1 MVSSYSQI
9 QFYPYFGRK
18 TTDKDQFLHLPLAA
32 SEKGMQTDK
41 ASLFLLIIPITYLQF
56 GS

>member
-1 MVSSYSQI
+1 MVSSYSEI
-9 QFYPYFGRK
+9 NFYPYLGGVTK
-18 TTDKDQFLHLPLAA
+18 DKDQFLHLPLAA